1 MNEIEI
7 YKCHLFVTL
16 MMYYNSSKR
25 KFEKKGKENIMEILR
40 VEDLVKTYGKG
51 ENQVFLPYYVLYNSF
66 NSFSR
71 QFL

>member
-25 KFEKKGKENIMEILR
+25 KFEKKGKYGDGESWRDFISYRLDAEK
-40 VEDLVKTYGKG
+40 DKTGAPVKRLSLAFAP
-51 ENQVFLPYYVLYNSF
+51 VF
-66 NSFSR
+66 R
-71 QFL
+71 RC